1 MTTKQQRTNELVK
14 SVSLHGN
21 VVDEQMFQVMD
32 YEKELKI
39 MENLTKEEYLASL
52 RRYTLSLQKYY
63 SKNIVPQILKQVP
76 S

>member
-1 MTTKQQRTNELVK
+1 MI
-14 SVSLHGN
+14 G
-21 VVDEQMFQVMD
+21 MFQVMD

-63 SKNIVPQILKQVP
+63 YCKKNAVPQILK
-76 S
+76 